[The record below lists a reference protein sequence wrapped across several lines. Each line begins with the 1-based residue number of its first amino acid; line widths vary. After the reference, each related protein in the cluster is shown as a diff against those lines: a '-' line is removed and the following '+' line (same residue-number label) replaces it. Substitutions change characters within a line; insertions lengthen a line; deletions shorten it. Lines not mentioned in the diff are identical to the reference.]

1 MPVIGPQADDLPS
14 PSPSGSGHV
23 GSYAILCAAAK
34 QLRRE
39 QLRSSKGSDTVA
51 AAGLPGIM
59 SPTLTP
65 RQALGLGLP
74 LARGLIRNHGRF
86 CARKDSELCHGPV
99 SQAAHDAFK
108 LVMVNYRDNHQLP
121 SAIIVP
127 TAVPPTWAHIPDRR
141 IRSNRCQNLRELK
154 RNQSPAPLSLYEIL
168 LKPAYQ
174 SKIKNH

>member
-74 LARGLIRNHGRF
+74 LARGLIRNHGRLDDSVLGRTRNF
-86 CARKDSELCHGPV
+86 AMARFL
-99 SQAAHDAFK
+99 
-108 LVMVNYRDNHQLP
+108 RLP
-121 SAIIVP
+121 MMPSS
-127 TAVPPTWAHIPDRR
+127 W
-141 IRSNRCQNLRELK
+141 SW
-154 RNQSPAPLSLYEIL
+154 
-168 LKPAYQ
+168 
-174 SKIKNH
+174 